1 MSASPEGARHRGSS
15 AAGAGG
21 DERSPAIVIFGAAV
35 RADGRP
41 STALRLRV
49 EAAARFG
56 EVLRARGPAPF
67 YVPTGGVGRFGPSEA
82 SVMASLLRAS
92 GVAAERIVLEETA
105 TNTISSARACARLLR
120 ARGHAGRVYAASSA
134 YHLPRCVVLLR
145 LAGLDVR
152 ACPPPRRAA
161 STGFR
166 RRWYWRL
173 RELVALP
180 VDAVL
185 MLWPP
190 RG

>member
-1 MSASPEGARHRGSS
+1 MSAR
-15 AAGAGG
+15 G
-21 DERSPAIVIFGAAV
+21 DERRDDRSPAVVIFGAAV
-35 RADGRP
+35 RPDGRP

-56 EVLRARGPAPF
+56 EALRARGQDPF

-82 SVMASLLRAS
+82 AVMSDLLRS
-92 GVAAERIVLEETA
+92 LGVRAGRIVPEETA

-145 LAGLDVR
+145 LAGLDAR
-152 ACPPPRRAA
+152 ACPPPPGAA
-161 STGFR
+161 ATGFR

-180 VDAVL
+180 VDSAL
-185 MLWPP
+185 MLASKLRPP
-190 RG
+190 RD